1 MPKMHQGKIP
11 VLGIWTWLS
20 PINRKCLICSEGNKV
35 NSYNQTSD
43 CFTPASQRRGDE
55 SSLEKDFWKWFDN
68 QFTRYVVEDYCQVC
82 LKVVHGIPKVSSLRP
97 KGENESETSAQN
109 RLRNVPRAYKRDLRF
124 KLIDLYVKPSRVP
137 WTQTFALHMLRLV
150 FNTTASATYVNK
162 AFASS
167 SRTSKERIDF
177 RPVLNSITPDALAL
191 LRGLYDQASKIIEDE
206 LLPQARQAA
215 ERKARDIGKTGL
227 GAAKKFR
234 GSIESKLE
242 TSGKKKYHD
251 TNCNQFYQN
260 TNCSLFSEDTNCNL
274 FSEDANCNQF
284 SLF

>member
-1 MPKMHQGKIP
+1 M
-11 VLGIWTWLS
+11 
-20 PINRKCLICSEGNKV
+20 

-191 LRGLYDQASKIIEDE
+191 LRGLYDQASKIIDDD

-215 ERKARDIGKTGL
+215 ENKAKAI
-227 GAAKKFR
+227 
-234 GSIESKLE
+234 SSSKPKI
-242 TSGKKKYHD
+242 TKKYHGSVEPILSTSRTKKLND
-251 TNCNQFYQN
+251 
-260 TNCSLFSEDTNCNL
+260 SHS
-274 FSEDANCNQF
+274 NQF